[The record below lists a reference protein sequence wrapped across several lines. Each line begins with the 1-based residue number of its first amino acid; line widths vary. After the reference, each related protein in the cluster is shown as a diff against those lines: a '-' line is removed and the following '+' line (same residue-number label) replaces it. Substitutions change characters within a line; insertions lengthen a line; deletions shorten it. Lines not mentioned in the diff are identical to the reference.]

1 MGRRSNNYEIKRE
14 GDTKD
19 LVIVSVYN
27 NEEWSIG
34 EETVNRIVEKY
45 KEEYITLGG
54 DFNARIGEEGG
65 NEEDEWEF
73 KRESK
78 DKVINSM
85 GRKLVN
91 LVEELDGYSRIE
103 GDREGEYT
111 YVSNKGC
118 SVIDY
123 VIVNEKGYDIV
134 NNFKIEGRADSD
146 HMPLMVEVEE
156 RMKETGWRKEEEK
169 KRRWK
174 KEVTRHAGIKTR
186 WSNIRKEQIWNGRR

>member
-1 MGRRSNNYEIKRE
+1 MDREKKRGRAFLVGVKKDCKVVGDRIIQKWGEEVITMKIKRE

-34 EETVNRIVEKY
+34 EETINRIVEKY
-45 KEEYITLGG
+45 KEEYIILGG
-54 DFNARIGEEGG
+54 DFYNARIGEEGR

-85 GRKLVN
+85 GRKFVN
-91 LVEELDGYSRIE
+91 LMEELGGYILNSRKE
-103 GDREGEYT
+103 GDRKGEYT

-123 VIVNEKGYDIV
+123 VIVNEKGYDII
-134 NNFKIEGRADSD
+134 NNFKIEDRVDSD
-146 HMPLMVEVEE
+146 HMPLVVEVEE
-156 RMKETGWRKEEEK
+156 RMEEIE
-169 KRRWK
+169 
-174 KEVTRHAGIKTR
+174 
-186 WSNIRKEQIWNGRR
+186 